1 MKRTSLT
8 LSLLLLFAG
17 GVWGEDENIIKDL
30 NLEGR
35 WIAAYLPIS
44 YEEIIDVSKQGNEYI
59 VTKIRGDQYVPSGE
73 VSMKADLNFQNCK
86 GQGASK
92 GFKNP
97 YWIDC
102 RFEVVSEDLIA
113 GFGEGIYLVAYRDL
127 PEATHSFC
135 VTDWKEKLPENG
147 LETIL
152 NMRPKAFKHCLACE
166 GTNCKMKNWPE
177 GREAESLI
185 CKKLFC
191 KPTRAI
197 GKSINSEDVL
207 NVGSG
212 ASEVHFTYRISKKG
226 TAESLVL
233 TSFSGAMNKKQART
247 FTRNILASFQYEP
260 IELDGEIYEI
270 DNLRGWLYWN
280 INDMD

>member
-1 MKRTSLT
+1 VVAS
-8 LSLLLLFAG
+8 S
-17 GVWGEDENIIKDL
+17 VWGENENIGQDL
-30 NLEGR
+30 NLEGK

-44 YEEIIDVSKQGNEYI
+44 YEEIVDISKQGNEYI
-59 VTKIRGDQYVPSGE
+59 VTKVRGDQYVPSGE
-73 VSMKADLNFQNCK
+73 ISMKVDLNFQNCK

-102 RFEVVSEDLIA
+102 RLEVVSEDLIA
-113 GFGEGIYLVAYRDL
+113 SFGDSSYLVAYRDL

-135 VTDWKEKLPENG
+135 VIDWKEKLPENG

-152 NMRPKAFKHCLACE
+152 NMRPKALKHCLACE

-212 ASEVHFTYRISKKG
+212 RSEVHFTYRISKKG
-226 TAESLVL
+226 TAENLVL
-233 TSFSGAMNKKQART
+233 TSFGGAMNKKQART

-260 IELDGEIYEI
+260 IEIDRKIYEI

>member
-1 MKRTSLT
+1 MKKTSLI
-8 LSLLLLFAG
+8 LSFQLLFSS
-17 GVWGEDENIIKDL
+17 GVWGENESISQDL
-30 NLEGR
+30 NLEGK

-44 YEEIIDVSKQGNEYI
+44 YEEIVDISKQGNEYI
-59 VTKIRGDQYVPSGE
+59 VTKVRGDQYVPSGE
-73 VSMKADLNFQNCK
+73 ISMKVDLNFQNCK

-102 RFEVVSEDLIA
+102 RLEVVSEDLITS
-113 GFGEGIYLVAYRDL
+113 FGDSSYLVAYRDL

-135 VTDWKEKLPENG
+135 VIDWKEKLPENG

-152 NMRPKAFKHCLACE
+152 NMRPKALKHCLACE

-212 ASEVHFTYRISKKG
+212 RSEVHFTYRISKKG
-226 TAESLVL
+226 TAENLVL

-260 IELDGEIYEI
+260 IEIDGEIYEI

-280 INDMD
+280 INDLD